1 MNLNEQLNEQKE
13 KIELEIKKLENVK
26 ALLVGKFENARDS
39 AFSRFPLV
47 FVLLS
52 SFGLVATFYG
62 FEKVIDQIPFL
73 AENPFTILVT
83 GVGVLLITGAL
94 YKKLS

>member
-1 MNLNEQLNEQKE
+1 MNINKQKE
-13 KIELEIKKLENVK
+13 VVEAEIKKIES
-26 ALLVGKFENARDS
+26 VGSSISGKMRSVRDS
-39 AFSRFPLV
+39 AFTRFPLV

-62 FEKVIDQIPFL
+62 FEKVIDGIPFFTS
-73 AENPFTILVT
+73 NPYMILITGILV
-83 GVGVLLITGAL
+83 LLFTGAL

>member
-1 MNLNEQLNEQKE
+1 MNIKQQKE
-13 KIELEIKKLENVK
+13 TVESEIKKLESMGSSFS
-26 ALLVGKFENARDS
+26 GKLRSVRDS
-39 AFSRFPLV
+39 AFTRFPLV

-62 FEKVIDQIPFL
+62 FEKVIDGIPFFVK
-73 AENPFTILVT
+73 NPYMILIT
-83 GVGVLLITGAL
+83 GITVLLFTGAL

>member
-1 MNLNEQLNEQKE
+1 MNIQDQKE
-13 KIELEIKKLENVK
+13 KVEQEIKKLESMGSSFS
-26 ALLVGKFENARDS
+26 GKLRSARDS
-39 AFSRFPLV
+39 AFNRFPLI

-62 FEKVIDQIPFL
+62 FEKVIDQIPFFI
-73 AENPFTILVT
+73 ENPQSILLT
-83 GVGVLLITGAL
+83 GIAVLLLTGAL